1 MFLKFIKDFFIKKT
15 VKKSLLN
22 YSLIN
27 ADNKIQTV
35 GLLIDETYFSKE
47 KELIEEITANG
58 ISVNCIKVLIYKD
71 RIKKKEFFEHPS
83 FSRKDF
89 SFTGEFQKDE
99 IWQFANE
106 SFDMLINY
114 YDIEKPQLLIVTLQS
129 KARFKVGFSTIDKRL
144 NNFMITTIAEKHQE
158 FVSELFRYLKILKK
172 I

>member
-15 VKKSLLN
+15 VKKSLLT
-22 YSLIN
+22 YSLVN
-27 ADNKIQTV
+27 TDKKIESV

-58 ISVNCIKVLIYKD
+58 ISDSNIKVLIYKD
-71 RIKKKEFFEHPS
+71 SIKKKEVLEHPG

-99 IWQFANE
+99 IQRFTNE
-106 SFDMLINY
+106 SFDMLISY

-129 KARFKVGFSTIDKRL
+129 KAQFKVGFSTTDKRL
-144 NNFMITTIAEKHQE
+144 NNFTITTVAEKHQE
-158 FVSELFRYLKILKK
+158 FVTELFRYLKILNK